1 MSPGGHVAPSTLHC
15 TLFLLD
21 DKLIIVKRQTSGI
34 SGRRV
39 TGLDNVAK
47 LVKSGGGIAVMDKG
61 IKKDKLVYKG
71 AVDIL
76 DLIAADMGNGGESI

>member
-1 MSPGGHVAPSTLHC
+1 MAPSTLHC